1 MNYHYIMYCDI
12 YNDHHIQNIMIN
24 ELRNI
29 FMDAGLSAHFA
40 HLLMFSKRQLVT
52 VLLWGSPKLDIKTN
66 QKLFDA
72 VQSFIVRSK
81 RF

>member
-1 MNYHYIMYCDI
+1 MT
-12 YNDHHIQNIMIN
+12 N
-24 ELRNI
+24 ELRTI
-29 FMDAGLSAHFA
+29 FTDAGLGAHFD
-40 HLLMFSKRQLVT
+40 HLVMFSKHQLVT

-66 QKLFDA
+66 QKLFDT